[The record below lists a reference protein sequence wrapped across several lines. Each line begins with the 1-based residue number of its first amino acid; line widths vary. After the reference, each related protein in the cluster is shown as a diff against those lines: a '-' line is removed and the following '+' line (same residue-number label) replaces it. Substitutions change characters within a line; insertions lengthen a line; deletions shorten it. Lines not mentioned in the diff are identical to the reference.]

1 MEKNL
6 DMTNIDY
13 KIKVD
18 AKRIS
23 TDISR
28 DIFKVIKKA
37 IPKIQSALDSKIGN
51 IIFQRLVTGV
61 PTISG
66 RDYYE
71 MGVPDINQRLQS
83 IIRTASNSFKIQ
95 VRAGNLLSIDIGIL
109 EDDYSQLLALPES
122 VVPYI
127 SAKGSGVLQWLRWIL
142 IEGNGPIIRDF
153 EYVPTPSRFSR
164 TGGGI
169 MLRGGTWS
177 VPPSIA
183 GTAQDN
189 ILTRSLQDI
198 EKDIEKIITQELQRI
213 IT

>member
-6 DMTNIDY
+6 DMSDIDY
-13 KIKVD
+13 KIKID
-18 AKRIS
+18 AKKIS

-37 IPKIQSALDSKIGN
+37 IPKIQSSLDSKIGN

-83 IIRTASNSFKIQ
+83 IIRIASQSFTIK
-95 VRAGNLLSIDIGIL
+95 VKVENLLTINIGIL
-109 EDDYSQLLALPES
+109 EDDYSQLLSLPES
-122 VVPYI
+122 IFPNI
-127 SAKGSGVLQWLRWIL
+127 SAKGSGVLEWLRWIL
-142 IEGNGPIIRDF
+142 IEGNQPIVRDF
-153 EYVPTPSRFSR
+153 EFVATPSRFSR

-169 MLRGGTWS
+169 MLRGGGWS
-177 VPPSIA
+177 VPPNLA
-183 GTAQDN
+183 GNVQDN
-189 ILTRSLQDI
+189 ILTRSLQNI
-198 EKDIEKIITQELQRI
+198 EKDIEILVNQELQRI
-213 IT
+213 IK